1 MTRALFWDNDGVLVD
16 TERIYFEATRD
27 TMARLGVELTR
38 EQYYDLFLVQARGA
52 WHLVRDGALTP
63 EEVARHRAER
73 DELYAWRLAQE
84 SAAVPGAE
92 EVLRA
97 LHGRL
102 PMGVVT
108 SSRRNHFEI
117 IHRRTG
123 FLRYFDFAIT
133 IDECARCKPDPEPY
147 RRAAERVGCAPG
159 ECLAIEDSERGLLAA
174 HAAGVPCWIIPTA
187 LTAHG
192 DFSRAE
198 AVLGSIAEVAERL
211 ATPAAG

>member
-1 MTRALFWDNDGVLVD
+1 VTRALFWDNDGVLVD

-38 EQYYDLFLVQARGA
+38 EQYYELFLVQAKGA
-52 WHLVRDGALTP
+52 WHLVRNGALTA
-63 EEVARHRAER
+63 EQTARHRAER

-92 EVLRA
+92 EVLQA

-108 SSRRNHFEI
+108 SSRRRHFEI

-123 FLRYFDFAIT
+123 FLRYLDFAIT

-147 RRAAERVGCAPG
+147 RRAAERVGLPPG
-159 ECLAIEDSERGLLAA
+159 QCLAIEDSERGLAAA

-192 DFSRAE
+192 DFGRAQ
-198 AVLGSIAEVAERL
+198 AVLRSISEVPERL
-211 ATPAAG
+211 AARR